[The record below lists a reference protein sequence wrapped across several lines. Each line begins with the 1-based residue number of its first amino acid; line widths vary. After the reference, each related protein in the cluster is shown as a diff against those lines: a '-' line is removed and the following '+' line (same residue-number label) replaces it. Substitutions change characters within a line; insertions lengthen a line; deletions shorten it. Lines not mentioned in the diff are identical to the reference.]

1 MVRHNN
7 HLAPQLAEVSV
18 TASPVDGSYRVSC
31 HPKGHGNAVD
41 DANTEPPQQDTDEED
56 ETTVWLVHSGV
67 PAVKNSESSN
77 SNNIASR
84 YPAPLCLSFDLFFDC
99 EILHEAILTT
109 AICHRGNLFC

>member
-7 HLAPQLAEVSV
+7 HLGPQLAEVSV
-18 TASPVDGSYRVSC
+18 TASPVDGSYTVSC
-31 HPKGHGNAVD
+31 HPKGHGNGLD
-41 DANTEPPQQDTDEED
+41 DATTEPPPQETDEED

-84 YPAPLCLSFDLFFDC
+84 YPENTSLTFGC
-99 EILHEAILTT
+99 EIFLCST
-109 AICHRGNLFC
+109 